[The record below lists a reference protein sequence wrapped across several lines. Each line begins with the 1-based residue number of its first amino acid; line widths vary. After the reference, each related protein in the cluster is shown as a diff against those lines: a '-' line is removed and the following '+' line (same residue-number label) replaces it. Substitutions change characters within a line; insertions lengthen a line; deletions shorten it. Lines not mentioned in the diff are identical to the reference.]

1 MTKILVVKITN
12 AYFVCLV
19 VGLILFLG
27 TTNLVFYDSFIICDI
42 ESLIFQTGTEKK
54 FLKYFLYTNIARA
67 SLWESSAWFLF
78 KYKLPSLHLIL
89 SFKLKKIVN
98 WKPDF

>member
-42 ESLIFQTGTEKK
+42 ESLTFQTGTEKN
-54 FLKYFLYTNIARA
+54 FLNIFFTQI
-67 SLWESSAWFLF
+67 LLELHYGYLQLDFYLNISSR
-78 KYKLPSLHLIL
+78 HCI
-89 SFKLKKIVN
+89 
-98 WKPDF
+98 